1 MDVGTIASL
10 SSQTVA
16 AASTPKQTSAPKA
29 EATEEKAGAN
39 AYQVNVSKDGAA
51 ESAAGAQNKAIKGLT
66 KEQTQILQAG
76 IDSGYQK
83 MLQSMAGAVTSG
95 NILAQGALSANGGSK
110 VNSAYDLMINVLTA
124 HNDQLQGYVND
135 GVGILNFGGT
145 KIDASKF
152 VLPSVGTTP
161 EEAAAAIS
169 DGGDWSVNAVS
180 DRIFGLASAI
190 AGNDPEK
197 LKAMQDAVEKGFQQ
211 AGVTWKDAMGEDKM
225 PKITQD
231 THAEITRR
239 FEEAYKKLGTNT
251 QTTDTTNA
259 TNTANTAAST
269 KAASKTTL

>member
-16 AASTPKQTSAPKA
+16 ASATKQPSAPKTT
-29 EATEEKAGAN
+29 ETEEKAGVS

-66 KEQTQILQAG
+66 KEQTQALQAG

-110 VNSAYDLMINVLTA
+110 VNSAYDLMINVLTG
-124 HNDQLQGYVND
+124 HNNQLQGYVND

-161 EEAAAAIS
+161 EEAAAAIA
-169 DGGDWSVNAVS
+169 DGGAWSVNAVS

-190 AGNDPEK
+190 AGGDPEK

-251 QTTDTTNA
+251 QATNTTNA
-259 TNTANTAAST
+259 TTAAKT
-269 KAASKTTL
+269 QATATTL